1 MTARGARVALLVVA
15 CGACRRR
22 VDAPPPPSRAADLD
36 RLAGYL
42 RDVAAMDDAAR
53 RREIATWQLDEATFA
68 RTVQPVYRALYPD
81 YADHF
86 TEAIPALASALG
98 PPRPDAAI
106 VAKRHYADDATVT
119 PSQFRIRWML
129 PTEYP
134 TAIAS
139 RDGAM
144 IDAVFAPMPD
154 DRWGVLANLDAL
166 ARAHVHAMA
175 ADCDG
180 YLDRAV
186 RTGHCGEVGWAIVDA
201 AMRGDRARLDHAC
214 RLAAAAC
221 ARGP

>member
-1 MTARGARVALLVVA
+1 MMRALVVLAALAA
-15 CGACRRR
+15 CHRHG
-22 VDAPPPPSRAADLD
+22 DPPPPTQAADLD
-36 RLAGYL
+36 RLARYL
-42 RDVAAMDDAAR
+42 RDVVAMDDAAR

-68 RTVQPVYRALYPD
+68 RTVQPVYRPLYPD

-86 TEAIPALASALG
+86 ADAIPALAAALG
-98 PPRPDAAI
+98 PSAPDAAV

-144 IDAVFAPMPD
+144 VDAVFAPLPD

-166 ARAHVHAMA
+166 ARTRVRAMA
-175 ADCDG
+175 ANCDG

-186 RTGHCGEVGWAIVDA
+186 RMGRCGEVGWAIVDA
-201 AMRGDRARLDHAC
+201 AGRGDNARLAHAC
-214 RLAAAAC
+214 QLAAAAC
-221 ARGP
+221 ARAP